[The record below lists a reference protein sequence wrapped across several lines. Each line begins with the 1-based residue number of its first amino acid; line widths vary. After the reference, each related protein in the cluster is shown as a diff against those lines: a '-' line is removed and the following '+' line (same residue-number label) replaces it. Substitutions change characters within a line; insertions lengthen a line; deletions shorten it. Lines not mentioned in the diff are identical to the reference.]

1 MTHNCYFNLVL
12 QENITS
18 TMIYYMFWLMLPLPL
33 TNSIAFEQM
42 ATFMRYKTIWQQN
55 LYCDY
60 STSVE
65 DIVSCVVLAID
76 KDHDKF
82 VFDSVT
88 GPGKCALCSHCPE
101 LGTDAQES
109 HNYGWSELYLSIS
122 ILLSIMSE
130 ICSFVTK
137 YWLLLHFS

>member
-1 MTHNCYFNLVL
+1 
-12 QENITS
+12 
-18 TMIYYMFWLMLPLPL
+18 MLPLLL
-33 TNSIAFEQM
+33 TKAIVFEQM

-65 DIVSCVVLAID
+65 DIVSCAVLAID

-101 LGTDAQES
+101 VGTPLDAEES
-109 HNYGWSELYLSIS
+109 HNYGWSELHLSIS
-122 ILLSIMSE
+122 ILLSIMSK
-130 ICSFVTK
+130 SD
-137 YWLLLHFS
+137 LL